1 MLLSVPRNGIAEN
14 SIKSVSYGRRPITGE
29 AEGLVKFKESM
40 GFKKVL
46 VKERVEINPLAKALF
61 SAPLGLLTS
70 LFAKYLSGIPCMQG

>member
-1 MLLSVPRNGIAEN
+1 M
-14 SIKSVSYGRRPITGE
+14 
-29 AEGLVKFKESM
+29 KFKESM

-70 LFAKYLSGIPCMQG
+70 LFAKHLSGHSMYARIISGVMTVVKGQTSSA